1 MKVKI
6 NKDILEKDLLG
17 FLKEALIN
25 RFNHVKNKK
34 NPTTLDIKRLTYLA
48 IAYFQYL
55 NVLSVN
61 KAIDLYKN
69 YILSDGKNN
78 MLIDRFYYMDGM
90 TSKMKANEIRIPL
103 YFDDLLSNVSKYL
116 MNYKLIVNDITKHG
130 YTKYFRKKYKINTS
144 DITTYAIINILEDI
158 TIYALMALKRHWTTI
173 NKEILPHLLQKTQV
187 VQTKKDTNTAQNG

>member
-1 MKVKI
+1 MKIKLDRKKIERDLSNFLKDSLINQYNKVK
-6 NKDILEKDLLG
+6 NNSNPNKKDIKYLG
-17 FLKEALIN
+17 Y
-25 RFNHVKNKK
+25 H
-34 NPTTLDIKRLTYLA
+34 A

-61 KAIDLYKN
+61 KAIELYKD

-78 MLIDRFYYMDGM
+78 MLIDRFYYMDGI
-90 TSKMKANEIRIPL
+90 TSKIKANEIRIPL
-103 YFDDLLSNVSKYL
+103 YFDDLLSDVSKYL
-116 MNYKLIVNDITKHG
+116 MNYKLIINDITKHG

-173 NKEILPHLLQKTQV
+173 NKEILPFLLEKAHV
-187 VQTKKDTNTAQNG
+187 VQTKN

>member
-1 MKVKI
+1 MKIKLNQKV
-6 NKDILEKDLLG
+6 LEKDLLN
-17 FLKEALIN
+17 FLKDSLISQYN
-25 RFNHVKNKK
+25 KVKDNSNPNKK
-34 NPTTLDIKRLTYLA
+34 DIKYLGYHA

-61 KAIDLYKN
+61 KAIELYKD

-78 MLIDRFYYMDGM
+78 VLIDRFYYMDG
-90 TSKMKANEIRIPL
+90 TEGKIKTNEIKMPL
-103 YFDDLLSNVSKYL
+103 YFDELLSNISKYL
-116 MNYKLIVNDITKHG
+116 MNYKLIINDITKHG

-173 NKEILPHLLQKTQV
+173 NKEILPFLLEKSQV
-187 VQTKKDTNTAQNG
+187 VELKN